1 MKWKTW
7 IIVIVAFIGLDIL
20 ADVAL
25 THALFRLPLADASRI
40 QRLYVDNSDE
50 IPIFGTSKARGNY
63 SPLDMGVSAF
73 NYGMDGASY
82 EVTDVLLQIELAKQ
96 RTTPVIVELQYED
109 TQTLAAQDRFI
120 PFVKDPRFRQLLKRF
135 NAMSWRYY
143 FPGIRYFGHY
153 DETLLYYLNERMHV
167 TKSDRAGFRELVHA
181 EPFDRAQ
188 LDDYIRKRLLKDT
201 GYFQDEDQNRR
212 LVAHITENPK
222 RLFFL
227 VISPYHRSY
236 FTHFHNPEKLEAFKK
251 QLSALP
257 NAVVI
262 DWGRLDYPDE
272 YFLDTLHLRREAA
285 AIFSRQLGDKI
296 REVLRE
302 RHMPITTDK
311 TGSE

>member
-1 MKWKTW
+1 M
-7 IIVIVAFIGLDIL
+7 AFAGLLIL
-20 ADVAL
+20 ADAVL

-40 QRLYVDNSDE
+40 HRLYLDNSED

-63 SPLDMGVSAF
+63 SPLDMGVPAF
-73 NYGMDGASY
+73 NYGMDAASY
-82 EVTDVLLQIELAKQ
+82 EITDVLLQIELAKQ

-109 TQTLAAQDRFI
+109 THTLGAQDRFI
-120 PFVKDPRFRQLLKRF
+120 PFAKDPRFRQLLKRF

-143 FPGIRYFGHY
+143 FPGIRYFGYY

-167 TKSDRAGFRELVHA
+167 TEADRAGFRHLVHA

-188 LDDYIRKRLLKDT
+188 MDDYIHKRLLKDT

-236 FTHFHNPEKLEAFKK
+236 FTHFRDQEKLDAFKK

-285 AIFSRQLGDKI
+285 AKFSQQLGKKI

-302 RHMPITTDK
+302 RHIPMATVK
-311 TGSE
+311 TGST